1 MSRNSTRRTWLA
13 STLLLPAGAALLAQ
27 EKKPE
32 RIDLDDLK
40 KRVDQKQP
48 DLFFLDVREPQEI
61 EELGSLKGYVNIPVG
76 QVEARL
82 NEIPKDRF
90 IVSDTITEKT
100 VANAAVRVTAAPNGL
115 PKVTLPLTSGD
126 PAFTGMYIRLAV
138 PPETPAAAVSP

>member
-13 STLLLPAGAALLAQ
+13 RTLLVPAGAALLAQ
-27 EKKPE
+27 ESKPA

-48 DLFFLDVREPQEI
+48 DLFFLDVREPEEI
-61 EELGSLKGYVNIPVG
+61 QELGSLKGYVNIPVG

-90 IVSDTITEKT
+90 IV
-100 VANAAVRVTAAPNGL
+100 TA
-115 PKVTLPLTSGD
+115 
-126 PAFTGMYIRLAV
+126 
-138 PPETPAAAVSP
+138 

>member
-1 MSRNSTRRTWLA
+1 MPKDSTRRTWLT

-27 EKKPE
+27 EPKPA

-82 NEIPKDRF
+82 SEIPKDRF
-90 IVSDTITEKT
+90 IV
-100 VANAAVRVTAAPNGL
+100 TA
-115 PKVTLPLTSGD
+115 
-126 PAFTGMYIRLAV
+126 
-138 PPETPAAAVSP
+138 

>member
-32 RIDLDDLK
+32 RIDLEDLK

-82 NEIPKDRF
+82 SEIPKDRF
-90 IVSDTITEKT
+90 IV
-100 VANAAVRVTAAPNGL
+100 TA
-115 PKVTLPLTSGD
+115 
-126 PAFTGMYIRLAV
+126 
-138 PPETPAAAVSP
+138 